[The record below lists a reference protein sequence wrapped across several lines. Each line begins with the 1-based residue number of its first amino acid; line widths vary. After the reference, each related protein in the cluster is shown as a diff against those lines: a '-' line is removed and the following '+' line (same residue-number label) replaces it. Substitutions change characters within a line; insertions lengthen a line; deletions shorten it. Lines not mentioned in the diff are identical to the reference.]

1 MVDSKTN
8 LEIESL
14 SKIIP
19 NITTIKNINKD
30 KYEEMDLNIQKQL
43 NDYLNNEN
51 LDEKTYNIC
60 IETLNNIFNFY
71 VSGYPNIQMN
81 IYIKKIKSTLIS
93 VL

>member
-1 MVDSKTN
+1 MN
-8 LEIESL
+8 
-14 SKIIP
+14 
-19 NITTIKNINKD
+19 
-30 KYEEMDLNIQKQL
+30 LNIQKQL

>member
-1 MVDSKTN
+1 
-8 LEIESL
+8 
-14 SKIIP
+14 
-19 NITTIKNINKD
+19 
-30 KYEEMDLNIQKQL
+30 MDLNIQKQL

-81 IYIKKIKSTLIS
+81 IYIKK
-93 VL
+93 

>member
-1 MVDSKTN
+1 
-8 LEIESL
+8 
-14 SKIIP
+14 
-19 NITTIKNINKD
+19 
-30 KYEEMDLNIQKQL
+30 MDLNIQKQL
-43 NDYLNNEN
+43 NDYLNNED

>member
-1 MVDSKTN
+1 
-8 LEIESL
+8 
-14 SKIIP
+14 
-19 NITTIKNINKD
+19 
-30 KYEEMDLNIQKQL
+30 MDLNIQKQL